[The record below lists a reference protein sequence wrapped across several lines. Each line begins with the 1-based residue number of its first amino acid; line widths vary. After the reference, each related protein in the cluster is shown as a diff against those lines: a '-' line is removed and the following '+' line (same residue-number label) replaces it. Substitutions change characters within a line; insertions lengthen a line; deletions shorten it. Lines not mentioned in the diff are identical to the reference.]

1 MTPKASMLRDAPTS
15 ISTLR
20 IDFPSG
26 GGYAQPASHPSRE
39 ARCVDRA
46 NRIA

>member
-1 MTPKASMLRDAPTS
+1 MTSEAPRLGDAPAS

-26 GGYAQPASHPSRE
+26 GGYAHLAFHPSRKTW
-39 ARCVDRA
+39 RVDRE
-46 NRIA
+46 NQIA